1 MSNAHC
7 TDQSANGLF
16 VKDIPDHPIRF
27 ALIESALV
35 ATSYYT
41 AGVLPSM
48 LKQR

>member
-7 TDQSANGLF
+7 TDQSAHGLF
-16 VKDIPDHPIRF
+16 VKDIPNHPIRF